1 VYLSTKDVAMTS
13 IDQQIPF
20 VTGASRGLG
29 KELVTQLL
37 DRGARTV
44 YATARDA
51 STIDTTDDRVVA
63 LQLDVTD
70 AESVRRAA
78 EAVPDVTMLVNNAG
92 IVTGARVL
100 DVDQA
105 DIRRE
110 FETNFFGPLQVTAA
124 LAPAIVANGGGVVL
138 DIHSALSWISF
149 GGAYETTKAAFWSA
163 TNAFRLALAPQG
175 VQVVG
180 LHVGYMDT
188 DMAAAVDAPKA
199 SPVDVVRQ
207 ALDAIEA
214 GELEVL
220 ADDVSRQVKAGLSAP
235 IEAMYPQVAPAA

>member
-1 VYLSTKDVAMTS
+1 MTS
-13 IDQQIPF
+13 IDQQIAL
-20 VTGASRGLG
+20 VTGANRGLG

-37 DRGARTV
+37 ERGVRKV

-51 STIDTTDDRVVA
+51 STIDTTDGRVVA

-78 EAVPDVTMLVNNAG
+78 EAASDVTMLVNNAG

-100 DVDQA
+100 DLDQT
-105 DIRRE
+105 DVRRE

-138 DIHSALSWISF
+138 DIHSALSWVSI
-149 GGAYETTKAAFWSA
+149 GGTYETTKSAFWSA
-163 TNAFRLALAPQG
+163 TNAFRLELAPQG

-188 DMAAAVDAPKA
+188 DMVAAVEAPKS
-199 SPVDVVRQ
+199 SPVEVARQ

-220 ADDVSRQVKAGLSAP
+220 ADDISRQVKAGLSAP
-235 IEAMYPQVAPAA
+235 IEAMYPQVTATAR

>member
-1 VYLSTKDVAMTS
+1 MTS
-13 IDQQIPF
+13 IDQQIAF
-20 VTGASRGLG
+20 VTGANRGLG
-29 KELVTQLL
+29 RELVTQLL
-37 DRGARTV
+37 ERGARKV

-51 STIDTTDDRVVA
+51 STIDAGDDRVVA

-78 EAVPDVTMLVNNAG
+78 EAAADVTMLVNNAG

-100 DVDQA
+100 DVDQT
-105 DIRRE
+105 DVRRE

-149 GGAYETTKAAFWSA
+149 GGTYETTKSAFWSA

-188 DMAAAVDAPKA
+188 DMVAEVDAPKA

-235 IEAMYPQVAPAA
+235 IEAMYPQLAATAR

>member
-1 VYLSTKDVAMTS
+1 MTS
-13 IDQQIPF
+13 IDQQTAF

-37 DRGARTV
+37 ERGARKV

-51 STIDTTDDRVVA
+51 STIDTSDDRVVA

-70 AESVRRAA
+70 PESVRRAA
-78 EAVPDVTMLVNNAG
+78 EAAPDVTMLVNNAG
-92 IVTGARVL
+92 IATGAGVL
-100 DVDQA
+100 DVDQT

-110 FETNFFGPLQVTAA
+110 FETNFFGPLQVTSA
-124 LAPAIVANGGGVVL
+124 LAPVIVANGGGVVL
-138 DIHSALSWISF
+138 DVHSALSWISF
-149 GGAYETTKAAFWSA
+149 GGSYEATKAAFWSA

-188 DMAAAVDAPKA
+188 DMVAAIDAPK
-199 SPVDVVRQ
+199 
-207 ALDAIEA
+207 
-214 GELEVL
+214 
-220 ADDVSRQVKAGLSAP
+220 
-235 IEAMYPQVAPAA
+235 